1 MPSDLLPL
9 LARARGGDA
18 RAREEAVAANLN
30 LVRHVVKRFRGS
42 GLEEEDLFQIGCLG
56 LVKAVDR
63 FDPAAGTRFST
74 YAVPVILGEIRAFL
88 RDDGPVKLGRTARA
102 LALRAR
108 RLEDALRARH
118 GRDPSLQEVAAA
130 LDVDAADLAAVLEAA
145 SGPVSL
151 QAPAGGEDAPA
162 LEARLFAHDPWEEHA
177 ALRAALEHLPEME
190 RRVLELRYFLDRTQ
204 QETGA
209 LLGISQVQ
217 VSRTEARAITLLRKE
232 LDPQ

>member
-1 MPSDLLPL
+1 MPSDPLPL

-30 LVRHVVKRFRGS
+30 LVRHVVKRFRGL
-42 GLEEEDLFQIGCLG
+42 GVEEEDLFQIGCLG

-63 FDPAAGTRFST
+63 FDPAVGTRFST

-88 RDDGPVKLGRTARA
+88 RDDSPVKMGRTARV
-102 LALRAR
+102 LALQAR
-108 RLEDALRARH
+108 RLEDALRVRH
-118 GRDPSLQEVAAA
+118 GRDPSLHEVAAA

-162 LEARLFAHDPWEEHA
+162 LEARLFAHDPWEERA
-177 ALRAALEHLPEME
+177 VLRAALERLPDLE

-204 QETGA
+204 RETGA

-217 VSRTEARAITLLRKE
+217 VSRTEARAIARLRE
-232 LDPQ
+232 SLVS